1 MDNAQKVKTF
11 LEERFLVNFGEE
23 ITEDTDLFKAGIIE
37 SKGYMGIIKFLQD
50 ELNIEMTDEDLFMN
64 VFASLS
70 NIVDFVEKKQG

>member
-1 MDNAQKVKTF
+1 MDHAQKVKSF
-11 LEERFLVNFGEE
+11 LEERFLVNFGED

-37 SKGYMGIIKFLQD
+37 SKGYMGIITFLQD
-50 ELNIEMTDEDLFMN
+50 DLHIEMSDEDLFMN